1 MNMEN
6 TSEMRVPKGFQMAV
20 AGFVV
25 TVLSLFFAIMIW
37 AMVDA
42 INLTGEHKEL
52 ALICIVAAVAGLL
65 KSATALIALRRG
77 QQPTGLAW
85 AGIVAGVITIAIS
98 GLNHKLL
105 QSITPPTD
113 MVEQIESAMDTSS
126 VNSALE
132 QLNSIIP
139 DSTESNH

>member
-1 MNMEN
+1 MLMEN
-6 TSEMRVPKGFQMAV
+6 NSEMRIPKGFQMAV

-52 ALICIVAAVAGLL
+52 AVICMVAAFAGLL
-65 KSATALIALRRG
+65 KSISGLMVLRRAK
-77 QQPTGLAW
+77 QVTGLAW
-85 AGIVAGVITIAIS
+85 AGIVAGLITMAIS

-105 QSITPPTD
+105 QSVTPPTD

>member
-1 MNMEN
+1 
-6 TSEMRVPKGFQMAV
+6 MRIPKGFQMAV

-52 ALICIVAAVAGLL
+52 AVICMVAAFAGLL
-65 KSATALIALRRG
+65 KSISGLMVLRRAK
-77 QQPTGLAW
+77 QVTGLAW
-85 AGIVAGVITIAIS
+85 AGIVAGLITMAIS

-105 QSITPPTD
+105 QSVTPPTD

>member
-1 MNMEN
+1 MEN
-6 TSEMRVPKGFQMAV
+6 NSEMRIPKGFQMAV

-52 ALICIVAAVAGLL
+52 AVICMVAAFAGLL
-65 KSATALIALRRG
+65 KSISGLMVLRRAK
-77 QQPTGLAW
+77 QVTGLAW
-85 AGIVAGVITIAIS
+85 AGIVAGLITMPIS

-105 QSITPPTD
+105 QSVTPPTD

>member
-1 MNMEN
+1 MEN
-6 TSEMRVPKGFQMAV
+6 NSEMRIPKGFQMAV

-52 ALICIVAAVAGLL
+52 AVICMVAAFAGLL
-65 KSATALIALRRG
+65 KSISGLMVLRRAK
-77 QQPTGLAW
+77 QVTGLAW
-85 AGIVAGVITIAIS
+85 AGIVAGLITMAIS

-105 QSITPPTD
+105 QSVTPPTD